1 MKEEKEK
8 AKSRRMSCPVRLGYY
23 VRLKSLIDG
32 S

>member
-8 AKSRRMSCPVRLGYY
+8 AKSHWLSCPVRLGYY